1 MCAGTARKRTEMQYT
16 HKQHRHGNSCTTSAH
31 FPLRFPPV
39 LKGVTSVKVNGK
51 QWTPDEKKKV

>member
-1 MCAGTARKRTEMQYT
+1 MEILVQPFLMP
-16 HKQHRHGNSCTTSAH
+16 AH

-51 QWTPDEKKKV
+51 QWTADEKKV